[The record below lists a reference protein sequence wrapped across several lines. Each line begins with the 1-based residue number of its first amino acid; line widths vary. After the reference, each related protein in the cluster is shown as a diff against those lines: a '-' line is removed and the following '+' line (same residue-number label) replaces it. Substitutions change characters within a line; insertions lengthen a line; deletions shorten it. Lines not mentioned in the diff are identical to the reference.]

1 MILNTLIKAAEYLSK
16 KQTNGKLEWFE
27 FNTDACLG
35 HLLKQLLS
43 QKMTLDV
50 LNLLKYD
57 PRLSHYTAV
66 AGL

>member
-50 LNLLKYD
+50 LNLIK
-57 PRLSHYTAV
+57 
-66 AGL
+66 